1 MDISLNYKYKNAE
14 IVIIVEDDC
23 ITTAKTYIDGKMV
36 DSFDVETEDHKDVP
50 FKKDNLISVQK
61 MCKEGV
67 DKIWAEEMATAL
79 ATA

>member
-23 ITTAKTYIDGKMV
+23 ITTAKTYIDNKMV

-50 FKKDNLISVQK
+50 FKKDALIAVQK

-67 DKIWAEEMATAL
+67 DKIWAEEMAV